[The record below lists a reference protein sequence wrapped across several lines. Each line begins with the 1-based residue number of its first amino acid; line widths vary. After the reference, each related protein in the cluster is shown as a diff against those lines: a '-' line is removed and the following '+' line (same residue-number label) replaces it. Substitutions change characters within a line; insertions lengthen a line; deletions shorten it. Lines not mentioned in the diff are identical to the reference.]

1 MLNGILGR
9 KIGMTQVFSEKGE
22 TIPVTVIEAG
32 PCVVTQVRT
41 TERDG
46 YEAVQLGFG
55 DIKPKRVTKPIQGH
69 LKGAGRLVRF
79 MREMA
84 TSDIASHTVGD
95 VVNAD
100 IFKVGEKVDIAGT
113 SKGRGFAGV
122 VKRHGFRGGPSTHG
136 QSDRHRAPGSIGSGT
151 TPGRVWKGMRMAGR
165 MGNDRVTVQNL
176 EIVEVDV
183 ERHLLLVK
191 GSVPGAKNGLV
202 MVQRAKKATKK

>member
-9 KIGMTQVFSEKGE
+9 KIGMTQIFTEKGE

-32 PCVVTQVRT
+32 PCVVTQLRT
-41 TERDG
+41 KDKDG

-55 DIKPKRVTKPIQGH
+55 EIKPRKVTKPIQGH
-69 LKGAGRLVRF
+69 LKAAGRLVRF
-79 MREMA
+79 MREVKTTDLNA
-84 TSDIASHTVGD
+84 HTVGD
-95 VVNAD
+95 VVNVD
-100 IFKVGEKVDIAGT
+100 IFQIGEKIDVVGT

-122 VKRHGFRGGPSTHG
+122 VKRHGFRGGPATHG

-151 TPGRVWKGMRMAGR
+151 TPGRVWKNMRMAGR

-176 EIVEVDV
+176 EVVKIDL
-183 ERHLLLVK
+183 ERHVILVK

-202 MVQRAKKATKK
+202 MVSRAAKATKK